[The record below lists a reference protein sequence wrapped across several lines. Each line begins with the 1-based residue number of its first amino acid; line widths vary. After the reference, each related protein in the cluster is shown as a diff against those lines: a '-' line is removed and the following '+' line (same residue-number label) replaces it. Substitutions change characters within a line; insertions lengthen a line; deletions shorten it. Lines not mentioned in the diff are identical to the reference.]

1 VSSSNNGGN
10 GMTDQHDDVIEPF
23 DFNRHR
29 LQAIEKY
36 RKVRSLYE
44 EYASVI
50 RNILSEAFDAQ
61 SIKIHSVEARAKTI
75 DSFGD
80 KSATLALE
88 DPNKP
93 YYPNPLSDITDLTGI
108 RVIVFFPRTLD
119 LVDNIIKAQ
128 FEVLEKSDKT
138 LSLVRE
144 EKFGYGSIH
153 YLIRLKEN
161 RTCLLEY
168 NRFKDLVAEIQI
180 RTILQHGWAEIEH
193 DIQYKAVETIP
204 TTIRRRFMSL
214 AGLLEIADRE
224 FQAIQDEDDR
234 LRVEARK
241 SVEEGALEQVE
252 ITPDALKA
260 YLDKKLG
267 VDGRM
272 SDWSYQWTAQTLR
285 RLGFVDFK
293 EIEECVS
300 GYDDDELSRIRWGTR
315 QGQLTRFEIL
325 LLAGLGEYYIKF
337 HQWKDQEWF
346 VNSIQKGLE
355 KLRAKGIAI
364 GSYLPTNK
372 RLAEPDGS
380 PINPAPAD
388 LIVGHAK
395 QNDDL
400 SAL

>member
-1 VSSSNNGGN
+1 
-10 GMTDQHDDVIEPF
+10 MTDQHDDVMERF
-23 DFNRHR
+23 DFDRHR

-36 RKVRSLYE
+36 QKVRSLYE

-61 SIKIHSVEARAKTI
+61 SIKIHSIEARAKTI

-80 KSATLALE
+80 KAATPALD

-119 LVDNIIKAQ
+119 LVDSIIKAQ
-128 FEVLEKSDKT
+128 FDVLERSDKT

-168 NRFKDLVAEIQI
+168 SRFKDLVAEIQI

-193 DIQYKAVETIP
+193 DIQYKAIETIP

-234 LRVEARK
+234 LRAEARK
-241 SVEEGALEQVE
+241 SVEEGTLEKVE

-267 VDGRM
+267 ADGRM
-272 SDWSYQWTAQTLR
+272 SEWSYQWTAQTLH

-300 GYDDDELSRIRWGTR
+300 AYDDDELSRIRWGTR
-315 QGQLTRFEIL
+315 QGQLTRFEYL
-325 LLAGLGEYYIKF
+325 LLASLGENYIRF

-346 VNSIQKGLE
+346 ISSIQKNLE
-355 KLRAKGIAI
+355 MFREAGIAV
-364 GSYLPTNK
+364 GSYLPTN
-372 RLAEPDGS
+372 RRSAEPGG
-380 PINPAPAD
+380 APD
-388 LIVGHAK
+388 R
-395 QNDDL
+395 Q
-400 SAL
+400 

>member
-1 VSSSNNGGN
+1 
-10 GMTDQHDDVIEPF
+10 MTDQQDDVMERF
-23 DFNRHR
+23 DFDGHR

-36 RKVRSLYE
+36 QKVRSLYE

-61 SIKIHSVEARAKTI
+61 SIKIHSIEARAKTI

-80 KSATLALE
+80 KAATPAR
-88 DPNKP
+88 DNPNKP
-93 YYPNPLSDITDLTGI
+93 YYPNPLSDITDLTGVRI
-108 RVIVFFPRTLD
+108 IVFFPRTLD
-119 LVDNIIKAQ
+119 LVDSIIKAQ
-128 FEVLEKSDKT
+128 FDVLERSDKT

-161 RTCLLEY
+161 RTGLLEY
-168 NRFKDLVAEIQI
+168 SRFKDLVAEIQI
-180 RTILQHGWAEIEH
+180 RTILQHSWAEIEH

-234 LRVEARK
+234 LRAEARR
-241 SVEEGALEQVE
+241 SVEEGTLEQVE
-252 ITPDALKA
+252 ITPDALRA

-267 VDGRM
+267 ADGRV
-272 SDWSYQWTAQTLR
+272 SEWSYQWTAQLLH

-300 GYDDDELSRIRWGTR
+300 TYDDDKLSRIRWGTR
-315 QGQLTRFEIL
+315 QGQLTRFEYL
-325 LLAGLGEYYIKF
+325 LLAGMGENYIRF

-346 VNSIQKGLE
+346 VSSTQKHLE
-355 KLRAKGIAI
+355 KFREAGIVV
-364 GSYLPTNK
+364 GSYLPTNRK
-372 RLAEPDGS
+372 SAEQGGAPDR
-380 PINPAPAD
+380 
-388 LIVGHAK
+388 
-395 QNDDL
+395 
-400 SAL
+400 